1 VDEMGSG
8 QGIVQ
13 GQDSSDDSG
22 EIGGV
27 EETLQALHLHT
38 SASTCHIP
46 SFTTTVI
53 DEWHAELPWECSP
66 QSQLSQ
72 DKEGYFRH
80 RKETVNICRQQG

>member
-1 VDEMGSG
+1 VTKPEAVIESGGGVDEMGSG

-53 DEWHAELPWECSP
+53 DE
-66 QSQLSQ
+66 
-72 DKEGYFRH
+72 
-80 RKETVNICRQQG
+80 